1 MVQDNQGQYS
11 TIQFKGSTARY
22 ITKEYVK
29 VARATFWALASSPG
43 LGLQLSQVCLAG
55 ISGGHSTS
63 RLLIFRGGS
72 KGASHLA
79 LGPYSVAQYIT
90 SPYTG
95 AQQNDCDSKAAGDGA
110 GKLSELMV

>member
-1 MVQDNQGQYS
+1 MVQHKQGQYS
-11 TIQFKGSTARY
+11 TIHFKGGTARY
-22 ITKEYVK
+22 MTKEYVK
-29 VARATFWALASSPG
+29 VGRATFWALASSPG

-55 ISGGHSTS
+55 ISGGHCTS
-63 RLLIFRGGS
+63 WLLIFCGGS

-79 LGPYSVAQYIT
+79 LVPYSVAQYIT

-95 AQQNDCDSKAAGDGA
+95 AQQNDCDAKAAGDSA